1 LSVKLSDTC
10 IYQNQHKQTYESA
23 YRDISFTMNGVSDV
37 PLIPIVHE
45 DDPWFEWTEIPG
57 GPRVM
62 VRFVERNGRYHV
74 EELRL
79 LDGVSA
85 ERLRSVP
92 VGRIEAAGN
101 ALMHGSGA
109 ARLGVPARIPE
120 ELRSNAVRGYPDRFY
135 EAVAAAY
142 HTLAPMTPRPVV
154 ALAEANDVP
163 VTTAQRW
170 VREARV
176 RGMLPPGRQGTSG

>member
-1 LSVKLSDTC
+1 MC
-10 IYQNQHKQTYESA
+10 QNQHKQTYEFA
-23 YRDISFTMNGVSDV
+23 YSYFLLKNVRVSDV
-37 PLIPIVHE
+37 PLIPILHE
-45 DDPWFEWTEIPG
+45 DDPWFEWTEIPD

-62 VRFVERNGRYHV
+62 VRFAERNGRYHV

-85 ERLRSVP
+85 ERMRSVP
-92 VGRIEAAGN
+92 LGRIEAAGN
-101 ALMHGSGA
+101 ALMHGAGGD
-109 ARLGVPARIPE
+109 RLGVPARIPE
-120 ELRSNAVRGYPDRFY
+120 ALRSNAVRGYPDRFY

-142 HTLAPMTPRPVV
+142 HTLAPVTPKPVV
-154 ALAEANDVP
+154 ALAEANGVP